1 MNPNLIQDA
10 FSKIDDQYI
19 VESHPETVIARNGRP
34 AKAPGLW
41 SRFASSGI
49 GAAVIS
55 GVVALGVLAAI
66 IAAGQMDPADSPA
79 GGPTPGAPGY
89 AATGDGDSNSYD
101 PSLTEDITFMT
112 YPAPMEPSPDLTVS
126 SDSHLILSQKGIHD
140 VDLSMGLSR
149 PYMIYESVSRVDE
162 NGEMTGY
169 DADGEGALAQI
180 DRLAPELEKTPMI
193 IRLKNGGDLVIEANL
208 SGCTITRLTAVN
220 AYSMQEV
227 FGMDGDGPL
236 TRVSVPVNELAEANG
251 DDMLFLVIEVARNT
265 DEVTGAY
272 EYAVCLFFSNE
283 AIDPEE
289 TTEDETVIE
298 GDSEAI
304 TTYDAEE
311 TVPSYPDEHETL
323 PPAGY
328 VEVPELENPIFIAD
342 GFEVVEAQVITYGK
356 ASEVRREIRLCQLTV
371 PENGEYATSD
381 AVYLDIYDL
390 ETDESTDRMLFF
402 GHTTVVA
409 DEGGDGNRWSIINI
423 APVYTETGKIEL
435 QIQQVQI
442 DIGDISGEGLWE
454 FYETGSSPTRVLNVK
469 TLESQFKRLY
479 MRFYDDFGEMSDPVT
494 LLSTD
499 RYFRKSDLDPLPSGY
514 DMVDTWQ
521 NVDCKDLW
529 AVYAG

>member
-66 IAAGQMDPADSPA
+66 IAVGQMDPADSPA

-89 AATGDGDSNSYD
+89 AATGEGDGNSYD
-101 PSLTEDITFMT
+101 PTTDITFMT
-112 YPAPMEPSPDLTVS
+112 YPAEVEPSPDLTVS

-140 VDLSMGLSR
+140 VDLSMGLSQ

-180 DRLAPELEKTPMI
+180 DRLAPELEKTPMV
-193 IRLKNGGDLVIEANL
+193 IRLKNGGDLVIETNL
-208 SGCTITRLTAVN
+208 TGCTITRLTAVN

-272 EYAVCLFFSNE
+272 EYAVCLFFSNDSL
-283 AIDPEE
+283 DPEE
-289 TTEDETVIE
+289 TTEDETVMDW
-298 GDSEAI
+298 GSEEDTI
-304 TTYDAEE
+304 YDPDE
-311 TVPSYPDEHETL
+311 TVPSYPDERETL
-323 PPAGY
+323 PPAGP
-328 VEVPELENPIFIAD
+328 VEVPELENPIIIAD
-342 GFEVVEAQVITYGK
+342 GFGVAEAQVITFNVHV
-356 ASEVRREIRLCQLTV
+356 VRREIRLCRLTV

-381 AVYLDIYDL
+381 AVYLDIYDR
-390 ETDESTDRMLFF
+390 ETNETTDRMLFY

-409 DEGGDGNRWSIINI
+409 DEGGEGCNWVIINI
-423 APVYTETGKIEL
+423 APVYTESGGIEL
-435 QIQQVQI
+435 QLQWLRVA
-442 DIGDISGEGLWE
+442 IGDIAGEGRWE
-454 FYETGSSPTRVLNVK
+454 LYKSASSVVHATDAKSLKGRFPNVVK
-469 TLESQFKRLY
+469 NFHKAFTDL
-479 MRFYDDFGEMSDPVT
+479 SDPVT
-494 LLSTD
+494 IMSTD
-499 RYFRKSDLDPLPSGY
+499 RYFRKSDLDPLPNIN
-514 DMVDTWQ
+514 DMVNTW
-521 NVDCKDLW
+521 NDVDYEDLW